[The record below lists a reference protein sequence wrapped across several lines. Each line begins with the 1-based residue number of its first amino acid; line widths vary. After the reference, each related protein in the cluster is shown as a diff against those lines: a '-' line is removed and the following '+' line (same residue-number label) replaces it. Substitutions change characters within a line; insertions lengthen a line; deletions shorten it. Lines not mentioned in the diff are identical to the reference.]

1 MANGG
6 IIGVSNKTSFGK
18 CTVTIKTS
26 SGCVSLQ
33 SGTKIIKTAV
43 VAGGGGGG
51 GANTYGC
58 GGSGGGGRGGTYPT
72 AASAGTVNTGGGGG
86 GRGDG
91 SPLGAGGGSGIV
103 IVRGPSA
110 ITFAVSPCTNSTGTS
125 GSCKTATF
133 TVSGTLTIS

>member
-43 VAGGGGGG
+43 VAGG
-51 GANTYGC
+51 
-58 GGSGGGGRGGTYPT
+58 
-72 AASAGTVNTGGGGG
+72 GGGGG